1 MSPDAPAPARPGDP
15 SAEKRREKGGD
26 TLIRVVSAVVLAPL
40 AIGAVLVGGWP
51 FVLFWAIAAIGVHW
65 EWASEILGLPRRTQ
79 AIGAGVLAFAGLA
92 AGFGR
97 PGLAVLVLAGG
108 AAVMAVAVGE
118 RRAWC
123 VGGLVY
129 AGLVL
134 AGPAVLR
141 ADPSFGIVAIFFLFA
156 VVWATDVLAY
166 FGGRAIG
173 GPKLAPSISPG
184 KTWSGGVTG
193 AVGGVVAGLL
203 VAAVAGVPNLLAVAV
218 LGLVLSCVSQAG
230 DLFESAVKR
239 RFGVKDSSRIIPG
252 HGGLMDRLDGFLAA
266 AGVAA
271 LLGAM
276 RGGLDGAAQGLLVW

>member
-1 MSPDAPAPARPGDP
+1 MPDDVDSPAISAPSPK
-15 SAEKRREKGGD
+15 KRSD

-51 FVLFWAIAAIGVHW
+51 FVLFWTVAAIGVHW
-65 EWASEILGLPRRTQ
+65 EWASEILRLSRQIQ
-79 AIGAGVLAFAGLA
+79 AIGAGVLGIAGLI
-92 AGFGR
+92 AGTGR
-97 PGLAVLVLAGG
+97 PGLAVLVLVGG
-108 AAVMAVAVGE
+108 IAAMAVWGAE

-123 VGGLVY
+123 VGGLAY

-141 ADPSFGIVAIFFLFA
+141 ADPGWGVAAIFFLFA

-166 FGGRAIG
+166 FGGRTFG

-184 KTWSGGVTG
+184 KTWSGGITG

-203 VAAVAGVPNLLAVAV
+203 VAALAGVPNLLAVAA
-218 LGLVLSCVSQAG
+218 LALVLSAVSQAG

-266 AGVAA
+266 AGAAA
-271 LLGAM
+271 LLGAL
-276 RGGLDGAAQGLLVW
+276 RGGVDGAAHGLLVW

>member
-1 MSPDAPAPARPGDP
+1 MPDDATPTAIPDP
-15 SAEKRREKGGD
+15 SSKKRSD

-51 FVLFWAIAAIGVHW
+51 FVLFWTVAAIGVHW
-65 EWASEILGLPRRTQ
+65 EWASEILGLPRNPQ
-79 AIGAGVLAFAGLA
+79 AVGAGTLAFAGLV
-92 AGFGR
+92 AGMGH

-108 AAVMAVAVGE
+108 LAAMAAWFPA

-123 VGGLVY
+123 VGGLAY

-134 AGPAVLR
+134 AGPVVLR
-141 ADPSFGIVAIFFLFA
+141 ADAVWGVTAIFFLFA

-166 FGGRAIG
+166 FGGRTFG

-184 KTWSGGVTG
+184 KTWSGGITG

-203 VAAVAGVPNLLAVAV
+203 VAALAEVPNLLAVAA
-218 LGLVLSCVSQAG
+218 LALVLSAVSQAG

-266 AGVAA
+266 AGAAA

-276 RGGLDGAAQGLLVW
+276 RGGLDGAAHGLLVW